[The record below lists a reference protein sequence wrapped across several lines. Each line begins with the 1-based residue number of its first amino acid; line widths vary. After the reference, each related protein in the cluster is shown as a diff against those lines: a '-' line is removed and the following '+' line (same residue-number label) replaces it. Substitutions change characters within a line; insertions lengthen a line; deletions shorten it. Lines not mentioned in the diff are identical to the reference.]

1 MRGRVSRFSAE
12 QIKMIVR
19 AVAEH
24 GSVEAP
30 RHLPF
35 EITGQL
41 CMYYFRKANP
51 EAPIHRRSPRKP
63 KVVVAQ

>member
-1 MRGRVSRFSAE
+1 MRGRVSRFTEE

-30 RHLPF
+30 KNLPF

-51 EAPIHRRSPRKP
+51 DAPISRRSPRKP
-63 KVVVAQ
+63 KVVVEQ